1 MLGFDISPSSAKK
14 SDGNPVAGLL
24 DRGKPNN
31 MYVVQATKGY
41 QYEGIDPENVEKSLN
56 SICWM
61 LPVLESRDK
70 KLLLPRLTVAY
81 ETADSDE
88 VREAIARNIPI
99 LPRVYETLVKMDTFS
114 FTFSMQSQLAADLIS
129 DPDFT
134 ASEEQIL
141 ALKQGLGLRAP
152 SKEFWVPIGENT
164 AAMEVEDRINL
175 LAYIVPRFG
184 SGNAD
189 QEEALQAFVTG
200 LKPTFSVIRNK
211 CPGLPESDV
220 QLLGTELLAAEVLRI
235 GHSTREE
242 FAGWL
247 AAFSSDELRS
257 LLNDRKSIR
266 ENARKELEQYKIQ
279 KIEEQK
285 RMEEYRQLYEEQ
297 LKTAR
302 EERTLVFNPR
312 TQKMEVFDNPSK
324 KKKQGFFPWQK

>member
-1 MLGFDISPSSAKK
+1 
-14 SDGNPVAGLL
+14 
-24 DRGKPNN
+24 
-31 MYVVQATKGY
+31 
-41 QYEGIDPENVEKSLN
+41 
-56 SICWM
+56 
-61 LPVLESRDK
+61 
-70 KLLLPRLTVAY
+70 
-81 ETADSDE
+81 
-88 VREAIARNIPI
+88 
-99 LPRVYETLVKMDTFS
+99 
-114 FTFSMQSQLAADLIS
+114 
-129 DPDFT
+129 
-134 ASEEQIL
+134 
-141 ALKQGLGLRAP
+141 
-152 SKEFWVPIGENT
+152 
-164 AAMEVEDRINL
+164 
-175 LAYIVPRFG
+175 
-184 SGNAD
+184 
-189 QEEALQAFVTG
+189 
-200 LKPTFSVIRNK
+200 VIRNK